1 MPIHIKKENPGASA
15 RDFFLFRFFD
25 NGKAFVFVLRICQY
39 GDGIMAQLMQLMQLM
54 QLSANILSDIPA
66 SAQKSL
72 FK

>member
-25 NGKAFVFVLRICQY
+25 NGKAFVFVLRIIQFVQY
-39 GDGIMAQLMQLMQLM
+39 DDGIMAQLMQL
-54 QLSANILSDIPA
+54 SANIPSDIPA

>member
-15 RDFFLFRFFD
+15 RDFFLFRFFN

-39 GDGIMAQLMQLMQLM
+39 GDGIMAQLMQL
-54 QLSANILSDIPA
+54 SANILSDIPA

>member
-25 NGKAFVFVLRICQY
+25 NGKVFLFWIFQY
-39 GDGIMAQLMQLMQLM
+39 DDGIMAQLM

>member
-15 RDFFLFRFFD
+15 RDFFLFRFFN

-39 GDGIMAQLMQLMQLM
+39 DDGIMAQLMQLM

>member
-15 RDFFLFRFFD
+15 RDFFLFRFFN
-25 NGKAFVFVLRICQY
+25 NGKAFVFVLRIIQFVQY
-39 GDGIMAQLMQLMQLM
+39 DDGIMAQLM

>member
-25 NGKAFVFVLRICQY
+25 YGKVFLLWIFQY
-39 GDGIMAQLMQLMQLM
+39 DDGIMAQLMQL
-54 QLSANILSDIPA
+54 SANNLSDIPA

>member
-1 MPIHIKKENPGASA
+1 MPIHIKKENSGASA

-25 NGKAFVFVLRICQY
+25 NGKVFLFWIFQY
-39 GDGIMAQLMQLMQLM
+39 DDGIMAQLMQLMQLM

>member
-25 NGKAFVFVLRICQY
+25 NGKVFLFWIFQY
-39 GDGIMAQLMQLMQLM
+39 DDGIMAQLMQLM

>member
-25 NGKAFVFVLRICQY
+25 NGKVFLLWIFQY
-39 GDGIMAQLMQLMQLM
+39 GDGIMAQLMQLM

>member
-25 NGKAFVFVLRICQY
+25 NGKVFLFWIFQY
-39 GDGIMAQLMQLMQLM
+39 DDGIMAQLM
-54 QLSANILSDIPA
+54 QLSANILSDIPT

>member
-25 NGKAFVFVLRICQY
+25 NGKVFLLWIFQY
-39 GDGIMAQLMQLMQLM
+39 GDGIMAQLM

>member
-1 MPIHIKKENPGASA
+1 MMPIHIKKENPGASA

-25 NGKAFVFVLRICQY
+25 NGKVFLLWIFQY
-39 GDGIMAQLMQLMQLM
+39 GDGIMAQLM

>member
-15 RDFFLFRFFD
+15 RDFFLFRFFN
-25 NGKAFVFVLRICQY
+25 NGKVFLLWIFQY
-39 GDGIMAQLMQLMQLM
+39 GDGIMAQLM

>member
-15 RDFFLFRFFD
+15 RDFFLFRFFN

-39 GDGIMAQLMQLMQLM
+39 GDGIMAQLMQLMQL
-54 QLSANILSDIPA
+54 SANILSDIPA

>member
-1 MPIHIKKENPGASA
+1 M
-15 RDFFLFRFFD
+15 
-25 NGKAFVFVLRICQY
+25 LRIIQFVQY
-39 GDGIMAQLMQLMQLM
+39 DDGIMAQLMQLM

>member
-25 NGKAFVFVLRICQY
+25 NGKVFLLWIFQY
-39 GDGIMAQLMQLMQLM
+39 GDGIMAQLM

-72 FK
+72 FNFPQSFN

>member
-1 MPIHIKKENPGASA
+1 MMPIHIKKENPGASA

-25 NGKAFVFVLRICQY
+25 NGKVFLFWIFQY
-39 GDGIMAQLMQLMQLM
+39 DDGIMAQLMQLM

>member
-25 NGKAFVFVLRICQY
+25 NGKVFLLSIFQY
-39 GDGIMAQLMQLMQLM
+39 DDGIMAQLM
-54 QLSANILSDIPA
+54 QLSANILSDIST

>member
-15 RDFFLFRFFD
+15 RDFFLFRFFN
-25 NGKAFVFVLRICQY
+25 NGKAFVFVLRIIQFVQY
-39 GDGIMAQLMQLMQLM
+39 DDGIMAQLMQLM